1 MTEQTTTT
9 ADSTTAEGAARPT
22 VALLGTG
29 IMGTGMA
36 RNIAGAGLPLTVWNR
51 TRERAEPLADVA
63 TVADSPAEAVRGADV
78 VVVMLMDA
86 DAVLDVLAQAEP
98 GLREGVVVVQTST
111 IGPDGTR
118 RVAAWAGEHGV
129 ALLDAPVL
137 GTKGPAEQG
146 KLVVLAAGP
155 AAARETARPVL
166 EAVGA
171 RTVESDEVGAGSAL
185 KLACNSLV
193 ASLVESVAES
203 LVLARA
209 LGVDPHLVLKAV
221 RGGAMDSPYVQVK
234 GAAMLEDA
242 LDEPAFPLAGAAK
255 DTRLI
260 VEAARG
266 AGVELAVAEAV
277 QRRFAAAVD
286 AGQGGADI
294 AATFRAPR

>member
-1 MTEQTTTT
+1 MTTTT
-9 ADSTTAEGAARPT
+9 ETTATDERGATPA

-36 RNIAGAGLPLTVWNR
+36 RNTAAAGLPLTVWNR
-51 TRERAEPLADVA
+51 TRAKAETLADVA
-63 TVADSPAEAVRGADV
+63 TVAETPADAVRGADV

-86 DAVLDVLAQAEP
+86 DAVLDVLEQAAPALED
-98 GLREGVVVVQTST
+98 GAVVVQTST
-111 IGPDGTR
+111 IGPEGTR
-118 RVAAWAGEHGV
+118 RVAAWAAERGV

-146 KLVVLAAGP
+146 KLVVLASGP
-155 AAARETARPVL
+155 AAARDRARPVL
-166 EAVGA
+166 EAIGA
-171 RTVESDEVGAGSAL
+171 RTVEQDEVGEGSAL
-185 KLACNSLV
+185 KLACNNLV
-193 ASLVESVAES
+193 ATLVEGVAES

-209 LGVDPHLVLKAV
+209 LGVDPHLVLDAV
-221 RGGAMDSPYVQVK
+221 RGGAMDSPYVQLK

-260 VEAARG
+260 VEAASA
-266 AGVELAVAEAV
+266 AGVRLEVAEAV
-277 QRRFAAAVD
+277 QRRFAAAVE
-286 AGQGGADI
+286 AGQGGADL

>member
-1 MTEQTTTT
+1 MTETSAENSAT
-9 ADSTTAEGAARPT
+9 STARPA

-36 RNIAGAGLPLTVWNR
+36 RNIAAAGLPLTVWNR

-63 TVADSPAEAVRGADV
+63 TVAGSPADAVRGADV

-98 GLREGVVVVQTST
+98 GLRDGVVVVQTST

-118 RVAAWAGEHGV
+118 RVADWAGQRGV
-129 ALLDAPVL
+129 QLLDAPVL

-146 KLVVLAAGP
+146 KLVVLASGP
-155 AAARETARPVL
+155 AAAREAARPVL

-171 RTVESDEVGAGSAL
+171 RAVEQDEVGSGSAL
-185 KLACNSLV
+185 KLACNNLV
-193 ASLVESVAES
+193 ATLVESVAES

-209 LGVDPHLVLKAV
+209 LGVDPHLVLEAV
-221 RGGAMDSPYVQVK
+221 RGGAMDSPYVQLK
-234 GAAMLEDA
+234 GTAMLEDA
-242 LDEPAFPLAGAAK
+242 LDDAAFPLAGAAK

-260 VEAARG
+260 VEAARA

-277 QRRFAAAVD
+277 QRRFAAAVE
-286 AGQGGADI
+286 AGQGSADL

>member
-1 MTEQTTTT
+1 MTTTT
-9 ADSTTAEGAARPT
+9 ETTATDERGATPA

-36 RNIAGAGLPLTVWNR
+36 RNTAAAGLPLTVWNR
-51 TRERAEPLADVA
+51 TRAKAETLADVA
-63 TVADSPAEAVRGADV
+63 TVAATPADAVRGAGV

-86 DAVLDVLAQAEP
+86 DAVLDVLEQAAPALED
-98 GLREGVVVVQTST
+98 GAVVVQTST
-111 IGPDGTR
+111 IGPEGTR
-118 RVAAWAGEHGV
+118 RVAAWAAERGV

-146 KLVVLAAGP
+146 KLVVLASGP
-155 AAARETARPVL
+155 AAARDRARPVL
-166 EAVGA
+166 EAIGA
-171 RTVESDEVGAGSAL
+171 RTVEQDEVGEGSAL
-185 KLACNSLV
+185 KLACNNLV
-193 ASLVESVAES
+193 ATLVEGVAES

-209 LGVDPHLVLKAV
+209 LGVDPHLVLDAV
-221 RGGAMDSPYVQVK
+221 RGGAMDSPYVQLK

-260 VEAARG
+260 VEAASA
-266 AGVELAVAEAV
+266 AGVRLEVAEAV
-277 QRRFAAAVD
+277 QRRFAAAVE
-286 AGQGGADI
+286 AGQGGADL